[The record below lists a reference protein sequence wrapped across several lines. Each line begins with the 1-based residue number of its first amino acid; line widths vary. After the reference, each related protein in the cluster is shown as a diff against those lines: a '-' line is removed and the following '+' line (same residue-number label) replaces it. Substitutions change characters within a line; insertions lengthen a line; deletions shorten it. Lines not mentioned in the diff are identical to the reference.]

1 MIAQRRVSYS
11 RIFAYLR
18 GSTQRSSLQ
27 ERFMISTGELRKG
40 LTIIFDGELM
50 RIVEYNHVKQ
60 GRGTAFVRLT
70 LRNVRT
76 GSTTIKTVMAG
87 EKFPVAQL
95 ETKKVQYL
103 YREDDN
109 FYFMDTETYE
119 QPIVNATIIGDA
131 ASYLKENEAVDL
143 LTYQDEV
150 LDIELPPNVV
160 LRVAETEPGFKGDT
174 ASGGGKPAIMETG
187 LRVMVPFFVSTG
199 DELKVDTR
207 TGTYIERAG

>member
-1 MIAQRRVSYS
+1 
-11 RIFAYLR
+11 
-18 GSTQRSSLQ
+18 
-27 ERFMISTGELRKG
+27 MISTGELRKG

-76 GSTTIKTVMAG
+76 GSTIIKTVMAG

-119 QPIVNATIIGDA
+119 QPVVNATII
-131 ASYLKENEAVDL
+131 
-143 LTYQDEV
+143 
-150 LDIELPPNVV
+150 
-160 LRVAETEPGFKGDT
+160 
-174 ASGGGKPAIMETG
+174 
-187 LRVMVPFFVSTG
+187 
-199 DELKVDTR
+199 
-207 TGTYIERAG
+207 

>member
-1 MIAQRRVSYS
+1 
-11 RIFAYLR
+11 
-18 GSTQRSSLQ
+18 
-27 ERFMISTGELRKG
+27 MISTGELRKG
-40 LTIIFDGELM
+40 LTIIFDDELM

-119 QPIVNATIIGDA
+119 QPVVNATVIGDA

-150 LDIELPPNVV
+150 LDIALPPNVV

-187 LRVMVPFFVSTG
+187 LRVMVPFFVSAG
-199 DELKVDTR
+199 DDLKVDTR

>member
-1 MIAQRRVSYS
+1 
-11 RIFAYLR
+11 
-18 GSTQRSSLQ
+18 
-27 ERFMISTGELRKG
+27 MISTGELRKG

-76 GSTTIKTVMAG
+76 GATIIKTVMAG

-103 YREDDN
+103 YREGDN

-119 QPIVNATIIGDA
+119 QPVVGAAIIGDA

-150 LDIELPPNVV
+150 LDIALPPNVV

-187 LRVMVPFFVSTG
+187 LRVMVPFFVNTG